1 MMHHGLRQAGAAGI
15 SPERGGSLRFGRGGV
30 MYSKF
35 DVEDFGELKGR
46 VSSESDA

>member
-1 MMHHGLRQAGAAGI
+1 MHRGVGQAGVAGI
-15 SPERGGSLRFGRGGV
+15 SPERGGSLRLRRGGV

-35 DVEDFGELKGR
+35 DAEDFGELKGR